1 MPYTFAVLIFL
12 ILATS
17 SGLPLAATA
26 AFIVLL
32 LAVCMPASSLVAR
45 LVEKKSGTL
54 TVGGAVFVGM
64 LASPVLIWIINL
76 IPALSQGTTLNA
88 TLVLSAIS
96 VSYAYGEGLGRLACL
111 SFGCCYGKPLEE
123 CSPGIQRL
131 MKRYCLVFH
140 GSTKKIAYASGL
152 DGHRVI
158 PIQVITAIIYCVSA
172 LAGTFFFLNGFSGTA
187 LVETLIVTQAW
198 RIISEFFRADFRGD
212 FTITPYQ
219 MMAAATVLI
228 ALCINHGLPG
238 QGICGPRNCP
248 RAMGVVW
255 SPWTIL
261 ALQGIWLVSFL
272 FTRQKLCDRCKNK
285 FSCTGRQNLITARLI
300 RISTYGSMA
309 VLLIY
314 DIVKLVLAH
323 DLMQRSGINPWIF
336 FFLDVMTIPGYII
349 GWSRLISTM
358 GTNQGSMPIP
368 YKMEHHHTFLHH
380 SALWIRPLGRPG
392 HLPPSGVSGPCWLLF
407 CF

>member
-1 MPYTFAVLIFL
+1 MDQFIFIISIFLVLGASIWWGAKHLPGERWQILAVIPGAIISTGEHRGLNLTYYGVLSANAYTFAVLIFL

-172 LAGTFFFLNGFSGTA
+172 LAGTFLFLNGFSGTA

-219 MMAAATVLI
+219 MMAAATVFI
-228 ALCINHGLPG
+228 ALCITMAFPDKGSVAPELS
-238 QGICGPRNCP
+238 

-272 FTRQKLCDRCKNK
+272 FTGR
-285 FSCTGRQNLITARLI
+285 SSVTGAK
-300 RISTYGSMA
+300 ISFH
-309 VLLIY
+309 VQEDKI
-314 DIVKLVLAH
+314 
-323 DLMQRSGINPWIF
+323 
-336 FFLDVMTIPGYII
+336 
-349 GWSRLISTM
+349 
-358 GTNQGSMPIP
+358 
-368 YKMEHHHTFLHH
+368 
-380 SALWIRPLGRPG
+380 
-392 HLPPSGVSGPCWLLF
+392 
-407 CF
+407 